1 MVRRAR
7 LGLGVDV
14 KEILPG
20 RLQATFWPGEP
31 VPACGHL
38 ALWGVAELKPTVA
51 EFGFPAGKP
60 ALLPTVLPRS
70 RKATKRVQAAAV
82 PARLVPVASALRA
95 LAALPAVD
103 APASAWPG
111 WRRPSDSVLAWSAA
125 AKLALELAA
134 AGRVVPAL
142 RAAGDVG
149 VASWRLAVAGDRRFA
164 DLAAAL
170 PPAAHA
176 LRADEDDQA
185 VWSALA
191 LLTAFGDAVADACAR
206 RGAPRP
212 ASSGWPH
219 TWAAALAGTDPIV
232 AEAPRV
238 PYPSRKRHVSST
250 QGIAERALALAEWAG
265 PLLGRDGAAEARLC
279 LRLDTP
285 PVDPP
290 DDLAG
295 DGAGPVATGWPLGYL
310 LQAADDPSLLVEA
323 EQVWSLAATHIDLA
337 GCRVGDPQE
346 TLVRGLAEAARLFP
360 PIAASLAE
368 RRPTGL
374 ELSAEQAADLLT
386 AAGDLAAAGLGVL
399 LPAELTADGQRRL
412 RARLRVGK
420 ATPPPGAGITKA
432 GFDADGL
439 AEFAW
444 EVALGDEALTPAE
457 FDEIVALKQ
466 PIVRW
471 RGRWV
476 RVDPDEALRLA
487 DLAGTSG
494 TLTQAE
500 ALAAALAGEA
510 QLRGI
515 GAVEAVADGAL
526 AALVERIRALR
537 DDAEAGTS
545 PQARLDGITAVL
557 RDYQHRGVAWLQTM
571 ADLGLGTVLADDMG
585 LGKTLQAIALMR
597 SRGGDRPHLVVCP
610 TSVVGNW
617 ERELARFAPGLP
629 VLRHHGPE
637 RPAEPGGFPAGAV
650 AVTSYGLVR
659 RDADLLAEVDWD
671 VVILDEAQ
679 QVKNHAA
686 KGARAVRRLRASAR
700 VAMTGTPVENR
711 LAELWAIVDFANPG
725 LLGPFSGFRE
735 RYAVPVERWGD
746 DGAARRLRALVAPFL
761 LRRVKTDPAV
771 AADLPPKREAIVA
784 CTLTREQATLYQ
796 AAVDRVFDEEGLA
809 AEGID
814 RRGQI
819 LALLTA
825 LKQICNHPAQYL
837 GETGPLAGRSG
848 KLART
853 EEMLAE
859 IVAAGDR
866 ALVFTQY
873 RRMGE
878 LLSRHLSARL
888 GLPDVPFLHGGVPRQ
903 ARDAMVTAF
912 QTDPDSSPIL
922 LVSIKAGGAGLN
934 LTAATHV
941 IHYDRWWNPAVE
953 DQATDRAYRIG
964 QTRSV
969 AVHKLVAAGT
979 LEERIAE
986 LLERKRALADAVVG
1000 EGETWLTELDDDAL
1014 RALVTLSDTDVA
1026 EAPDGEWD

>member
-1 MVRRAR
+1 
-7 LGLGVDV
+7 
-14 KEILPG
+14 
-20 RLQATFWPGEP
+20 
-31 VPACGHL
+31 
-38 ALWGVAELKPTVA
+38 
-51 EFGFPAGKP
+51 
-60 ALLPTVLPRS
+60 
-70 RKATKRVQAAAV
+70 
-82 PARLVPVASALRA
+82 
-95 LAALPAVD
+95 
-103 APASAWPG
+103 
-111 WRRPSDSVLAWSAA
+111 
-125 AKLALELAA
+125 
-134 AGRVVPAL
+134 
-142 RAAGDVG
+142 
-149 VASWRLAVAGDRRFA
+149 
-164 DLAAAL
+164 
-170 PPAAHA
+170 
-176 LRADEDDQA
+176 
-185 VWSALA
+185 
-191 LLTAFGDAVADACAR
+191 
-206 RGAPRP
+206 
-212 ASSGWPH
+212 
-219 TWAAALAGTDPIV
+219 
-232 AEAPRV
+232 
-238 PYPSRKRHVSST
+238 ST
-250 QGIAERALALAEWAG
+250 QGIAERARALAEWAG

-285 PVDPP
+285 PTDTDDPTT
-290 DDLAG
+290 A
-295 DGAGPVATGWPLGYL
+295 AWPLSYL
-310 LQAADDPSLLVEA
+310 LQAADDPSLLIGA
-323 EQVWSLAATHIDLA
+323 EQVWSLAATHVDLG

-346 TLVRGLAEAARLFP
+346 TLVRGIAEAARLFP

-368 RRPTGL
+368 RRPAGL
-374 ELSAEQAADLLT
+374 ELSGEHAADLLA

-412 RARLRVGK
+412 RARLRVAK
-420 ATPPPGAGITKA
+420 ATPPPGAGITTA

-444 EVALGDEALTPAE
+444 EVALGDEVLSPDE

-487 DLAGTSG
+487 DLAGTRG

-500 ALAAALAGEA
+500 ALAAALAGETHM
-510 QLRGI
+510 RGI
-515 GAVEAVADGAL
+515 GDVEAVADGAL

-537 DDAEAGTS
+537 EDVEVGVS
-545 PQARLDGITAVL
+545 PQPRLDGIEAVL

-571 ADLGLGTVLADDMG
+571 ADLELGTVLADDMG

-597 SRGGDRPHLVVCP
+597 SRAGDRPHLVVCP

-617 ERELARFAPGLP
+617 ERELARFAPDLP
-629 VLRHHGPE
+629 VLRHHGPD
-637 RPAEPGGFPAGAV
+637 RPAEPGGFAAGAV

-659 RDADLLAEVDWD
+659 RDVDLLAEVDWD

-686 KGARAVRRLRASAR
+686 KAARAVRRLRAGAR

-711 LAELWAIVDFANPG
+711 LAELWAIVDFTNPG
-725 LLGPFSGFRE
+725 LLGPFSAFRR

-746 DGAARRLRALVAPFL
+746 EGAARRLRALVAPFL

-796 AAVDRVFDEEGLA
+796 AAVDRVFDEGLA

-859 IVAAGDR
+859 VVAAGDR

-888 GLPDVPFLHGGVPRQ
+888 GLADVPFLHGGVPRQ
-903 ARDAMVTAF
+903 KRDAMVTAF
-912 QTDPDSSPIL
+912 QSDPDSPPIL
-922 LVSIKAGGAGLN
+922 LISIKAGGAGLN

-941 IHYDRWWNPAVE
+941 VHYDRWWNPAVE

-979 LEERIAE
+979 LEERIAD

-1014 RALVTLSDTDVA
+1014 RALVALSDADVA
-1026 EAPDGEWD
+1026 DEEEDGGERS

>member
-1 MVRRAR
+1 M
-7 LGLGVDV
+7 
-14 KEILPG
+14 
-20 RLQATFWPGEP
+20 
-31 VPACGHL
+31 
-38 ALWGVAELKPTVA
+38 
-51 EFGFPAGKP
+51 
-60 ALLPTVLPRS
+60 LPRS
-70 RKATKRVQAAAV
+70 RKAVKRVAPAAV
-82 PARLVPVASALRA
+82 PARLVPVGRALRV
-95 LAALPAVD
+95 LAMLPAAD
-103 APASAWPG
+103 APAAAWPG
-111 WRRPSDSVLAWSAA
+111 HRRPSESVLAWSVA
-125 AKLALELAA
+125 AKLMLELVA
-134 AGRVVPAL
+134 AGRVVPTL
-142 RAAGDVG
+142 RPAGEVAVAA
-149 VASWRLAVAGDRRFA
+149 WRLSAAGDRRLA
-164 DLAAAL
+164 DLAKAL

-176 LRADEDDQA
+176 LRSDEDAGAGEEA
-185 VWSALA
+185 VWSAAA
-191 LLTAFGDAVADACAR
+191 LLEAFGDAVADVCAR
-206 RGAPRP
+206 RGRGAPTKAAR
-212 ASSGWPH
+212 GWPEAW
-219 TWAAALAGTDPIV
+219 TAALAGSNPIV
-232 AEAPRV
+232 DPPA
-238 PYPSRKRHVSST
+238 
-250 QGIAERALALAEWAG
+250 GRAQQVVEWAA
-265 PLLGRDGAAEARLC
+265 PLLGRDGASDARLC

-285 PVDPP
+285 LDEAP
-290 DDLAG
+290 DAR
-295 DGAGPVATGWPLGYL
+295 WPLAYL

-323 EQVWSLAATHIDLA
+323 EQVWSLVARHLELA
-337 GCRVGDPQE
+337 DRRVGDPQE

-368 RRPTGL
+368 QRPTRL
-374 ELSAEQAADLLT
+374 ELPAEHAADLLT

-420 ATPPPGAGITKA
+420 GTPPPGAGIAAA
-432 GFDADGL
+432 GFNAEGL

-444 EVALGDEALTPAE
+444 EIALGDETLSPEE
-457 FDEIVALKQ
+457 FEEIVALKQ

-487 DLAGTSG
+487 DLAGGTG
-494 TLTQAE
+494 TLSGAE

-515 GAVEAVADGAL
+515 GTVETVADGGL
-526 AALVERIRALR
+526 AVLVDRLRALS
-537 DDAEAGTS
+537 AQPSAIPE
-545 PQARLDGITAVL
+545 PRLDGIHAVL
-557 RDYQHRGVAWLQTM
+557 RDYQRRGVAWLQTM

-585 LGKTLQAIALMR
+585 LGKTLQSIALMQAR
-597 SRGGDRPHLVVCP
+597 AGDRPHLVVCP

-617 ERELARFAPGLP
+617 ERELAKFAPGLP
-629 VLRHHGPE
+629 VLRHHGADRPTDPE
-637 RPAEPGGFPAGAV
+637 SFPPGAV

-659 RDADLLAEVDWD
+659 RDIDLLAAVDWD

-686 KGARAVRRLRASAR
+686 KAARAVRRLPAQAR

-725 LLGPFSGFRE
+725 LLGSFTGFRE

-746 DGAARRLRALVAPFL
+746 DGAARRLRTLVAPFL
-761 LRRVKTDPAV
+761 LRRLKSDPAV
-771 AADLPPKREAIVA
+771 AADLPPKREATVA

-796 AAVDRVFDEEGLA
+796 AAVDRVFNEEGLA
-809 AEGID
+809 EEGID

-837 GETGPLAGRSG
+837 GETGPLPGRSG

-859 IVAAGDR
+859 VVAAGDR

-878 LLSRHLSARL
+878 LLSRHLGARL
-888 GLPDVPFLHGGVPRQ
+888 GLREVPFLHGGVPRQ
-903 ARDAMVTAF
+903 TRDAMVEAF
-912 QTDPDSSPIL
+912 QADPDASPIL

-941 IHYDRWWNPAVE
+941 VHYDRWWNPAVE

-969 AVHKLVAAGT
+969 AVHKLVSAGT
-979 LEERIAE
+979 LEERIAQ

-1000 EGETWLTELDDDAL
+1000 EGEAWLTELDDEAL
-1014 RALVTLSDTDVA
+1014 RALVMLSEGDIADE
-1026 EAPDGEWD
+1026 EADLG